1 MNARLPM
8 TRVTAFAQRA
18 ALRCAWCHQRRIAA
32 GWLYELQRRQGMTK
46 RVIVTGG
53 SGLAGKWVVEDLVA
67 HGYEVLNV
75 DRVPM
80 AKGTA
85 RTLITDI
92 TDAGQV
98 FNALA
103 STTTAKEFDD
113 DIEPKPIDAVV
124 HFAAIPR
131 ILVTTDNEVFRINVM
146 GTYNVL
152 DAAAKLGIKKVI
164 VASSETTYGVVF
176 AHRHRDPVYFPL
188 DEDYPVDPMDSYA
201 TSKVINE
208 VTAKAFHART
218 GADIYCLRIG
228 NVLDPVDYQKFPT
241 WLKDPALR
249 KRIAWS
255 YIDGRDLATAC
266 RLGIEKDGLGFTV
279 MNVAADDVSSDRPVA
294 ELLKTYYPNVPV
306 RKPLGEF
313 ETLLSNEKLKRLLGW
328 QQAYRWREQVSGQS

>member
-1 MNARLPM
+1 
-8 TRVTAFAQRA
+8 
-18 ALRCAWCHQRRIAA
+18 
-32 GWLYELQRRQGMTK
+32 MTK

-53 SGLAGKWVVEDLVA
+53 SGLAGKWVVENLVE
-67 HGYEVLNV
+67 HGYEVLNL

-80 AKGTA
+80 PKRTA

-103 STTTAKEFDD
+103 SSTAPTEFVPDL
-113 DIEPKPIDAVV
+113 EPKPIDAIV

-131 ILVTTDNEVFRINVM
+131 VMVTTDNEVFRINVM
-146 GTYNVL
+146 GTYNIL
-152 DAAAKLGIKKVI
+152 DAASKLGIRKVI

-176 AHRHRDPVYFPL
+176 AHRHRNPQYFPL
-188 DEDYPVDPMDSYA
+188 DEQYPVDPLDSYA

-218 GADIYCLRIG
+218 GADLYCFRIG
-228 NVLDPVDYQKFPT
+228 NVLDPEDYAKFTT
-241 WLKDPALR
+241 WNKDPSLR

-255 YIDGRDLATAC
+255 YIDGRDLAEAA
-266 RLGIEKDGLGFTV
+266 RLGIEKDGLGFEV
-279 MNVAADDVSSDRPVA
+279 INIAADDVSSDLPTA
-294 ELLKTYYPNVPV
+294 ELLNRFYPEVPV
-306 RKPLGEF
+306 KKQLGEF

-328 QQAYRWREQVSGQS
+328 KQKYYWRDQAK

>member
-1 MNARLPM
+1 
-8 TRVTAFAQRA
+8 
-18 ALRCAWCHQRRIAA
+18 
-32 GWLYELQRRQGMTK
+32 MTK

-53 SGLAGKWVVEDLVA
+53 SGLARKWVVEDLVA
-67 HGYEVLNV
+67 HGYEVLNI
-75 DRVPM
+75 DRTPM

-85 RTLITDI
+85 RTLISDITDI

-98 FNALA
+98 FNTLA
-103 STTTAKEFDD
+103 SSTTAKEFDD
-113 DIEPKPIDAVV
+113 DIEPKPIDAIV

-131 ILVTTDNEVFRINVM
+131 ILVMTDNEVFRINVM
-146 GTYNVL
+146 GTYNIL
-152 DAAAKLGIKKVI
+152 DAASKLGIRKVI

-176 AHRHRDPVYFPL
+176 AHRHRDPAYFPL

-218 GADIYCLRIG
+218 GADIYCFRIG
-228 NVLDPVDYQKFPT
+228 NVLDPVDYQKFPST

-266 RLGIEKDGLGFTV
+266 RLGIEKNGLGFQV
-279 MNVAADDVSSDRPVA
+279 MNVAADDVSSDQPTATLVERF
-294 ELLKTYYPNVPV
+294 YPGVPIK
-306 RKPLGEF
+306 KPLGEF

-328 QQAYRWREQVSGQS
+328 QQAYRWREQVTK

>member
-1 MNARLPM
+1 
-8 TRVTAFAQRA
+8 
-18 ALRCAWCHQRRIAA
+18 
-32 GWLYELQRRQGMTK
+32 MTK

-53 SGLAGKWVVEDLVA
+53 SGLAGKWVVENLVE
-67 HGYEVLNV
+67 HGYEVMNL

-80 AKGTA
+80 PKRTA

-103 STTTAKEFDD
+103 SSTSPTEFVDD
-113 DIEPKPIDAVV
+113 LEPKPIDAIV

-131 ILVTTDNEVFRINVM
+131 IMVTPDNEVFRINVM
-146 GTYNVL
+146 GTYNIL
-152 DAAAKLGIKKVI
+152 DAASKLGIRKVI

-176 AHRHRDPVYFPL
+176 AHRHRNPQYFPL
-188 DEDYPVDPMDSYA
+188 DEQYPVDPMDSYA

-218 GADIYCLRIG
+218 GADIYCFRIG
-228 NVLDPVDYQKFPT
+228 NVLDPEDYAKFNKV
-241 WLKDPALR
+241 WLKDPGLR

-255 YIDGRDLATAC
+255 YIDGRDLANAC
-266 RLGIEKDGLGFTV
+266 RLAIEKDGLGYEV
-279 MNVAADDVSSDRPVA
+279 MNIAADDVSSDLPTA
-294 ELLKTYYPNVPV
+294 ELLKRFYPEVPV
-306 RKPLGEF
+306 KKQMGEF

-328 QQAYRWREQVSGQS
+328 KQQHFWRDEAKKHA

>member
-1 MNARLPM
+1 
-8 TRVTAFAQRA
+8 
-18 ALRCAWCHQRRIAA
+18 
-32 GWLYELQRRQGMTK
+32 MTK

-53 SGLAGKWVVEDLVA
+53 SGLAGKWVVENLVE
-67 HGYEVLNV
+67 HGYEVLNL

-80 AKGTA
+80 PKRTA

-103 STTTAKEFDD
+103 SSTAPTEFVPDL
-113 DIEPKPIDAVV
+113 EPKPIDAIV

-131 ILVTTDNEVFRINVM
+131 IMVTTDNEVFRINVM
-146 GTYNVL
+146 GTYNIL
-152 DAAAKLGIKKVI
+152 DAASKLGIRKVI

-176 AHRHRDPVYFPL
+176 AHRHRNPQYFPL
-188 DEDYPVDPMDSYA
+188 DEQYPVDPLDSYA

-218 GADIYCLRIG
+218 GADLYCFRIG
-228 NVLDPVDYQKFPT
+228 NVLDPEDYAKFTT
-241 WLKDPALR
+241 WNKDPSLR

-255 YIDGRDLATAC
+255 YIDGRDLAEAA
-266 RLGIEKDGLGFTV
+266 RLGIETDGLGFEV
-279 MNVAADDVSSDRPVA
+279 INIAADDVSSDLPTA
-294 ELLKTYYPNVPV
+294 ELLKRFYPEVPV
-306 RKPLGEF
+306 KKQLGEF

-328 QQAYRWREQVSGQS
+328 KQKYYWRDQAK

>member
-1 MNARLPM
+1 
-8 TRVTAFAQRA
+8 
-18 ALRCAWCHQRRIAA
+18 
-32 GWLYELQRRQGMTK
+32 MTK

-306 RKPLGEF
+306 RKQLGEF

>member
-1 MNARLPM
+1 
-8 TRVTAFAQRA
+8 
-18 ALRCAWCHQRRIAA
+18 
-32 GWLYELQRRQGMTK
+32 MTK

-103 STTTAKEFDD
+103 SSTTPKEFDE
-113 DIEPKPIDAVV
+113 DIEPKPIDAIV

-131 ILVTTDNEVFRINVM
+131 ILVTTDSEVFRINVM
-146 GTYNVL
+146 GTYNIL
-152 DAAAKLGIKKVI
+152 DAASKYGIRKVI

-176 AHRHRDPVYFPL
+176 AHRHRNPVYFPL
-188 DEDYPVDPMDSYA
+188 DEEYPVDPMDSYA

-218 GADIYCLRIG
+218 GADIYCFRIG
-228 NVLDPVDYQKFPT
+228 NVLDPADYQRFPS
-241 WLKDPALR
+241 WLADPALR

-255 YIDGRDLATAC
+255 YIDGRDLATAT
-266 RLGIEKDGLGFTV
+266 RLAIEKDGLGFQV
-279 MNVAADDVSSDRPVA
+279 MNVAADDVSSDLPTA
-294 ELLKTYYPNVPV
+294 ELLKRFYPNVPV

-313 ETLLSNEKLKRLLGW
+313 ETLLSNEKLKRSLGW
-328 QQAYRWREQVSGQS
+328 QQAYKWREQAAK